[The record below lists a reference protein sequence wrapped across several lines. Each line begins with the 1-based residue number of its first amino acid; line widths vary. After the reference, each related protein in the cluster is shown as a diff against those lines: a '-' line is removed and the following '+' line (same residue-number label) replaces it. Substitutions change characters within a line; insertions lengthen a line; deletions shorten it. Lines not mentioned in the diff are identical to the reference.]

1 MPQMIGSLEASQIL
15 GVDRATITRWALEGR
30 LAYQR
35 LPGQTGAYV
44 FDRADVEKLAREKAA
59 AS

>member
-1 MPQMIGSLEASQIL
+1 MPQMIGSLEAARIL
-15 GVDRATITRWALEGR
+15 DVDRATVTRWALEGR
-30 LAYQR
+30 LAHQR

-44 FDRADVEKLAREKAA
+44 FDRADVEKLAKQKAA